1 MGKKVKAI
9 VKLQIQGGKAN
20 PAPPVGT
27 ALGPHGI
34 NLMQF
39 CKEYNARTSNQVG
52 QIVPA
57 EVTVFQDGSFSFILK
72 TPPTADLLKKAAG
85 IPSGSAVPNRDKVGT
100 VTRNQVREI
109 AETKMKDLNALDID
123 AAMKIVEGTAR
134 SMGINVKREE

>member
-1 MGKKVKAI
+1 MAKKVIAV
-9 VKLQIQGGKAN
+9 VKIQIEGGKAN

-57 EVTVFQDGSFSFILK
+57 EVTVFQDHSFSFVLK
-72 TPPTADLLKKAAG
+72 TPPTADLLRKAAG
-85 IPSGSAVPNRDKVGT
+85 VSSGSSVPNREKVGS
-100 VTRNQVREI
+100 VTQDQLREI
-109 AETKMKDLNALDID
+109 AETKMKDLNALDIE
-123 AAMKIVEGTAR
+123 AAMKIVSGTAR
-134 SMGINVKREE
+134 SMGIVVQD

>member
-1 MGKKVKAI
+1 MAKKVKAI

-39 CKEYNARTSNQVG
+39 CKEYNARTSSQVG
-52 QIVPA
+52 QVIPA

-72 TPPTADLLKKAAG
+72 TPPTADLLKKALG
-85 IPSGSAVPNRDKVGT
+85 IKSGSSVPNRDKVGI
-100 VTRNQVREI
+100 VTQAQLQEI
-109 AETKMKDLNALDID
+109 AEIKMKDLNAMDIE
-123 AAMKIVEGTAR
+123 AAKKIVAGTAR
-134 SMGINVKREE
+134 SMGIRVQN

>member
-1 MGKKVKAI
+1 MAKKIKAI

-39 CKEYNARTSNQVG
+39 CKEYNARTSSQVG
-52 QIVPA
+52 QVIPA

-72 TPPTADLLKKAAG
+72 TPPTADLLKKALS
-85 IPSGSAVPNRDKVGT
+85 IKSGSAVPNRDKVGV
-100 VTRNQVREI
+100 VTQAQLQEI
-109 AETKMKDLNALDID
+109 AEIKMKDLNAMDIE
-123 AAMKIVEGTAR
+123 AAKKIVAGTAR
-134 SMGINVKREE
+134 SMGIRVQN